1 MDLLE
6 YLVKERFGIAV
17 VRELCQKSGLFE
29 QHRLYRRSEIVETLR
44 HEFVKRGGDDNTR
57 NDDVAPVLKKWL
69 LGPSSPFEKVTRG
82 RYRFLG
88 FEGVT
93 EQALDVEAQGS
104 AGSNAAKDDAPVPE
118 REIGAGP
125 CEVYAW
131 CLPKYQAT
139 SGAHWPIKIGKAGP
153 DGLRRRLRDFQENL
167 PERPRYL
174 LRLRCADE
182 REARERETLLH
193 AWFRSR
199 GQKLNDLPGEEWFL
213 TNPSEIE
220 EAIRNIIGADA
231 GSGKA
236 STLEIEDVI
245 ATAFKDVT
253 VDDWARLPEDLVE
266 RLDHY
271 LYEDD
276 RT

>member
-1 MDLLE
+1 MDLMAD
-6 YLVKERFGIAV
+6 LVKDRFGADAA
-17 VRELCQKSGLFE
+17 RELCRKSGLFE
-29 QHRLYRRSEIVETLR
+29 QGRLYKRSEISETLR
-44 HEFVKRGGDDNTR
+44 DEFVKLGGDHTTR
-57 NDDVAPVLKKWL
+57 KENVATVLKKWL
-69 LGPSSPFEKVTRG
+69 RGSASPFQNPTRG

-88 FEGVT
+88 FDSAT
-93 EQALDVEAQGS
+93 EQALDVDARGS
-104 AGSNAAKDDAPVPE
+104 AGSDVANGDVPIPE

-131 CLPKYQAT
+131 CLPQYQAT
-139 SGAHWPIKIGKAGP
+139 SDARWPIKIGKAGS

-182 REARERETLLH
+182 REARERESLLH
-193 AWFRSR
+193 AWFKSR

-231 GSGKA
+231 PSGKA
-236 STLEIEDVI
+236 SALEIEDVI

-253 VDDWARLPEDLVE
+253 ADDWARLPEDLVE

>member
-1 MDLLE
+1 MEDL
-6 YLVKERFGIAV
+6 VRDRFGAAAA
-17 VRELCQKSGLFE
+17 RELCRKPGLFE
-29 QHRLYRRSEIVETLR
+29 QGRLYRRIDIIEMLR
-44 HEFVKRGGDDNTR
+44 DEFIRHGGDDNTQK
-57 NDDVAPVLKKWL
+57 DDVTPVLKRWL
-69 LGPSSPFEKVTRG
+69 LGPTSPFDKVIRG

-88 FEGVT
+88 FDDTTGQVLNVD
-93 EQALDVEAQGS
+93 ARGS
-104 AGSNAAKDDAPVPE
+104 AGSDVAKGDAPIPE

-131 CLPKYQAT
+131 CLPQYQAT
-139 SGAHWPIKIGKAGP
+139 SGAHWPIKIGKAGLG
-153 DGLRRRLRDFQENL
+153 GLGRRLRDFQENL

-174 LRLRCADE
+174 LRLRCVDE
-182 REARERETLLH
+182 CEARERESLLH

-213 TNPSEIE
+213 TNPSELE

-231 GSGKA
+231 LSGKA
-236 STLEIEDVI
+236 STVEIEDVI
-245 ATAFKDVT
+245 AAAFKDVT
-253 VDDWARLPEDLVE
+253 ANDWARLPEDLVE